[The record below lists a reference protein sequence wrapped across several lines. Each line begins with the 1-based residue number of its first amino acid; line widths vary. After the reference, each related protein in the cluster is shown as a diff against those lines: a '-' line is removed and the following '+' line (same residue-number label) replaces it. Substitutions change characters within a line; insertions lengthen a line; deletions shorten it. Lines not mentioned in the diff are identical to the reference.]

1 MLRLLWGIC
10 CVLVCQNEYGQMQR
24 RTFVQH
30 ELGFF
35 AGGSYYLGDLN
46 PLAHFKGSCPAGG
59 AYYRMAI
66 SHRYA
71 LRTAFSYGT
80 LFADDALSTEPFQNE
95 RNLRFDAPLYELALT
110 GDFNFVDYR
119 IGHKTDRFSFFIFS
133 GIAGYYFQPQAV
145 INNQRVALNE
155 LKTEGQASAYSNKGF
170 SIPFG
175 IGIKFNFGQRAG
187 IALEWGLRKTFN
199 DYLDD
204 VSTVY
209 KPTGIVGIPQNRT
222 GSMRGN
228 PNNTDWYSFYGVN
241 LCFKLP
247 SRRGP
252 CYSNGSGYWKKI
264 KHIKFSSPSIF

>member
-1 MLRLLWGIC
+1 MLRVLWGIL
-10 CVLVCQNEYGQMQR
+10 CVLVWQSEYAQMQR
-24 RTFVQH
+24 RTFIQH
-30 ELGFF
+30 ELGCF
-35 AGGSYYLGDLN
+35 AGGAYYLGDLN
-46 PLAHFKGSCPAGG
+46 PLAHFKGSRSASA

-71 LRTAFSYGT
+71 LRTALSYGT
-80 LFADDALSTEPFQNE
+80 LFADDALSTEPFQTE
-95 RNLRFDAPLYELALT
+95 RNLRFESPLYELALT
-110 GDFNFVDYR
+110 GEFNFVDYR
-119 IGHKTDRFSFFIFS
+119 IGNKTDRISFFIFS
-133 GIAGYYFQPQAV
+133 GIAGYYFQPRTF
-145 INNQRVALNE
+145 INNQRVDLNT
-155 LKTEGQASAYSNKGF
+155 LKTEGQSTVYSNKGY

-175 IGIKFNFGQRAG
+175 IGIKCNFGKRAG
-187 IALEWGLRKTFN
+187 LAFEWGLRKTFN

-209 KPTGIVGIPQNRT
+209 KSTGIEGIPQNRI

-228 PNNTDWYSFYGVN
+228 PNNTDWYCFYGINFCV
-241 LCFKLP
+241 KLP

>member
-10 CVLVCQNEYGQMQR
+10 CILICQNHDAQMQR

-46 PLAHFKGSCPAGG
+46 PLAHFKGSQPASG
-59 AYYRMAI
+59 AYYRMAL

-80 LFADDALSTEPFQNE
+80 LFADDALSTEPFQTE
-95 RNLRFDAPLYELALT
+95 RNLRFEAPLYELALT
-110 GDFNFVDYR
+110 GEFNFVDYR

-133 GIAGYYFQPQAV
+133 GIAGYYFQPRAV

-175 IGIKFNFGQRAG
+175 VGLKFNFGQRAG

-204 VSTVY
+204 VSGNSTNLSVLASE
-209 KPTGIVGIPQNRT
+209 K
-222 GSMRGN
+222 GSLAAELSYRGDEIFGKELTSSYLGEQRGN
-228 PNNTDWYSFYGVN
+228 SSNKDWYLINSLSISY
-241 LCFKLP
+241 KLYK
-247 SRRGP
+247 R
-252 CYSNGSGYWKKI
+252 Y
-264 KHIKFSSPSIF
+264 